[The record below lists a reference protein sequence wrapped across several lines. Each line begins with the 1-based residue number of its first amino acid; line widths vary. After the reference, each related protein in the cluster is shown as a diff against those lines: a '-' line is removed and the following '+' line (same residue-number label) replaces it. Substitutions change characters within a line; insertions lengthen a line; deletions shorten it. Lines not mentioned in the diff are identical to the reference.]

1 MFCTVCNAKSKTFFK
16 LSNYENLIFSIFPF
30 SSGVFVHLYNNTTNI
45 IQQKK
50 AIRLLLN
57 LYTAEAFISLVILPF
72 ATLCKYNVIKCI
84 FYTIYNT
91 NAFSE
96 YFRRNYQVRNIH
108 NLRNNIK
115 TTCIFKNRFQ
125 RGQFDFPHKRQS
137 ELCFTL

>member
-1 MFCTVCNAKSKTFFK
+1 MRKVKHFLSLEIMKILYFPFFHSH
-16 LSNYENLIFSIFPF
+16 LEFSSIFIIIQLNF
-30 SSGVFVHLYNNTTNI
+30 

-50 AIRLLLN
+50 ALRLLLN

-137 ELCFTL
+137 ELCFKL

>member
-1 MFCTVCNAKSKTFFK
+1 MRKVKHFLSLEIMKILYFPFFHSH
-16 LSNYENLIFSIFPF
+16 LEFSSIFIIIQLNF
-30 SSGVFVHLYNNTTNI
+30 

-50 AIRLLLN
+50 ALRLLLN

-125 RGQFDFPHKRQS
+125 RGQFDFPHNHPLGK
-137 ELCFTL
+137 EG

>member
-1 MFCTVCNAKSKTFFK
+1 MF
-16 LSNYENLIFSIFPF
+16 
-30 SSGVFVHLYNNTTNI
+30 LYFIIIQLNI

-96 YFRRNYQVRNIH
+96 YFRRNYQVRNIIKITYPLTRLRVMKLESKTSVH
-108 NLRNNIK
+108 NRPEFKAKYQTSVLGQVKSRLLECSWPNI
-115 TTCIFKNRFQ
+115 
-125 RGQFDFPHKRQS
+125 
-137 ELCFTL
+137 E